1 MKYKEPGVADEFVV
15 EQQLKTMTVK
25 AWWCNNPVMNSNM
38 AGFDS
43 LTEVTTELALVH
55 LCSNKSTHSGGV
67 TYTGILHR

>member
-1 MKYKEPGVADEFVV
+1 
-15 EQQLKTMTVK
+15 
-25 AWWCNNPVMNSNM
+25 MNSNM

-55 LCSNKSTHSGGV
+55 LCSNKSTLSGGV